1 MTTQQQEPIQKPNPT
16 PKPKQPK
23 SPNPP
28 PKDKILIN
36 LKSLGGPASTKFQD
50 ILAKSNN
57 KDYGASVTPTDI
69 FTRAILKLSDADIQT
84 IQRASIK
91 TDLDLLKYEWSKDQ
105 HKTEEK
111 TNFNAWL
118 LKKLKL
124 KTNHKEM
131 Q

>member
-1 MTTQQQEPIQKPNPT
+1 MTTQQQEQN

-28 PKDKILIN
+28 PKDKILIS
-36 LKSLGGPASTKFQD
+36 LKSLGADASQKFKEV
-50 ILAKSNN
+50 LEKCNN
-57 KDYGASVTPTDI
+57 KDYGKTVTPTDI
-69 FTRAILKLSDADIQT
+69 FSRAILKLSESDLKAL
-84 IQRASIK
+84 QRDSIT
-91 TDLDLLKYEWSKDQ
+91 TDLDLLKFEWSKDQ
-105 HKTEEK
+105 DKEVEK
-111 TNFNAWL
+111 VGFNSWL

>member
-1 MTTQQQEPIQKPNPT
+1 MTTQQQEEPIQKRELN

-23 SPNPP
+23 SPIPP

-36 LKSLGGPASTKFQD
+36 LKSLGEASTKFQEV
-50 ILAKSNN
+50 LEKCNN
-57 KDYGASVTPTDI
+57 KDYGKAVTASDI
-69 FTRAILKLSDADIQT
+69 FSKAILKLSESDLKAL
-84 IQRASIK
+84 QRASIT
-91 TDLDLLKYEWSKDQ
+91 TDLDLLKFEWSKDQ
-105 HKTEEK
+105 DKEVEK
-111 TNFNAWL
+111 VGFNSWL

>member
-36 LKSLGGPASTKFQD
+36 LKSLGEASQKFQEV
-50 ILAKSNN
+50 LAKCNN
-57 KDYGASVTPTDI
+57 KEYGKAVTASDI
-69 FTRAILKLSDADIQT
+69 FARAILKLSESDLKAL
-84 IQRASIK
+84 QRASIT
-91 TDLDLLKYEWSKDQ
+91 TDLDLLKFEWSKDQ
-105 HKTEEK
+105 DKEEEK
-111 TNFNAWL
+111 VGFNSWM